1 MPGTGERDRAGT
13 GGRFTLNRNPENYF
27 AEIEQASFEP
37 ANFVPGIGPSP
48 DKMLQGRLFSYPDTH
63 RYRIG
68 PNYLQLP
75 VNRPKSPVH
84 SYNKDGAMRYD
95 NPADPV
101 YAPNSVGGP
110 AADPLPWPGGDY
122 QVAGEIIRSAY
133 SLHSQDDDFGQPRA
147 LWEQV
152 LDDTGRD
159 HLVSNIAG
167 HAGAPEVTAEMKSRV
182 TDYWRNVHPDLGARV
197 GKELNG
203 G

>member
-1 MPGTGERDRAGT
+1 M
-13 GGRFTLNRNPENYF
+13 
-27 AEIEQASFEP
+27 
-37 ANFVPGIGPSP
+37 VPGIGPSP

-75 VNRPKSPVH
+75 VNRPHAPVH
-84 SYNKDGAMRYD
+84 SYNKDGAMRYS
-95 NPADPV
+95 NPGDPV

-110 AADPLPWPGGDY
+110 AASPELWKGEEY

-133 SLHSQDDDFGQPRA
+133 TLHAEDDDFGQPRT
-147 LWEQV
+147 LWEKV
-152 LDDTGRD
+152 LSETDRE

-167 HAGAPEVTAEMKSRV
+167 HASAAEVTAEMKLRV
-182 TDYWRNVHPDLGARV
+182 VEYWTNVHPDLGAGV
-197 GKELNG
+197 AKQING